1 MGAKTEFDSEFDY
14 KSFWKRE
21 EEVDAAKRQYEN
33 EKKRKKLKRIIKKS
47 KSGVIMPKNL
57 EKEID
62 EAAKATKKASKAVKK
77 AQKEVNDVKKAAR
90 PKRKRKSPTKS
101 RKPRSK
107 SKRKNISPTSITRN
121 LKDQGAERVSKKAA
135 KAIQN
140 VTAAIAEDIAAKSIK
155 LAKHR
160 GAKTVQEKDVK
171 AALK

>member
-1 MGAKTEFDSEFDY
+1 MCAKIEFDY
-14 KSFWKRE
+14 ASFWKRE

-33 EKKRKKLKRIIKKS
+33 EKKRKKLKRTIKKS
-47 KSGVIMPKNL
+47 KSCVIMPKNL

-62 EAAKATKKASKAVKK
+62 EAAKATKKASKTAKK
-77 AQKEVNDVKKAAR
+77 AQKEVNDVKNAAK
-90 PKRKRKSPTKS
+90 PKKKPKTKS
-101 RKPRSK
+101 KSK
-107 SKRKNISPTSITRN
+107 KTTPKRKNISPTSITRN
-121 LKDQGAERVSKKAA
+121 LKDQGAKRVSKKAA
-135 KAIQN
+135 KAIQD